1 MRFKRPISEDNIQVN
16 NERPTPENRWDIDS
30 SGSVS
35 YFSVSKGLSLM
46 KRRDLKRVMKAS
58 RVLSE

>member
-1 MRFKRPISEDNIQVN
+1 MRFKRPILEDNIQVN

-30 SGSVS
+30 PGSVS

-58 RVLSE
+58 LVLSE